1 MSEVILNE
9 DTHTYTV
16 DGVELPSATTILRFI
31 RADLGTVNPSVLA
44 MAAERGKAVHAAC
57 EMIDYGGDPE
67 IIEGTEGYLM
77 AYLRF
82 LRDHRPEWVGIESPV
97 CSPGRGFAG
106 TIDRWG
112 FMWDGEDPAIT
123 EEPTVLDLKTVG
135 SPTRET
141 YISLCAQT
149 AAYAYCLGYN
159 EGCRRYGL
167 FLKANGDYRL
177 FDCEEWEKKN
187 EFSGLE
193 VFAKCYAVH
202 QQLAEISRHK
212 RSRGGAK

>member
-1 MSEVILNE
+1 MSEVVLNE

-16 DGVELPSATTILRFI
+16 DGVELPSVTTILRFI
-31 RADLGTVNPSVLA
+31 RADLGAINPSVLA

-57 EMIDYGGDPE
+57 EMIDYGGDFE
-67 IIEGTEGYLM
+67 IADGIEGYLRS
-77 AYLRF
+77 YNTF
-82 LRDHRPEWVGIESPV
+82 LRDYTPEWVGIESPV

-112 FMWDGEDPAIT
+112 FIDDA
-123 EEPTVLDLKTVG
+123 PTVVDLKTVG

-177 FDCEEWEKKN
+177 FNCEEWEKKN
-187 EFSGLE
+187 EFSGFE

-202 QQLAEISRHK
+202 QQLAEISKHK

>member
-9 DTHTYTV
+9 DTHTYIV
-16 DGVELPSATTILRFI
+16 DGVELPSVTTILRFI

-57 EMIDYGGDPE
+57 EMIDYGGDFE
-67 IIEGTEGYLM
+67 IQDGIEGYLRS
-77 AYLRF
+77 YNTF
-82 LRDHRPEWVGIESPV
+82 LRDYSPEWVGIESPV

-112 FMWDGEDPAIT
+112 FIDDAPA
-123 EEPTVLDLKTVG
+123 VVDLKTVG

-187 EFSGLE
+187 EFSGFE

-202 QQLAEISRHK
+202 QQLAEISKHK

>member
-9 DTHTYTV
+9 DTHTYIV
-16 DGVELPSATTILRFI
+16 DGVELPSVTTILRFI

-57 EMIDYGGDPE
+57 EMIDYGGDFE
-67 IIEGTEGYLM
+67 IQDGIEGYLRS
-77 AYLRF
+77 YNTF
-82 LRDHRPEWVGIESPV
+82 LRDYSPEWVGIESPA

-112 FMWDGEDPAIT
+112 FIDDAPA
-123 EEPTVLDLKTVG
+123 VVDLKTVG

-177 FDCEEWEKKN
+177 LDCEEWEQKN

-202 QQLAEISRHK
+202 QQLAEISKHK
-212 RSRGGAK
+212 RSRGGAR